1 MTTVVTNLSSRDLIF
16 LMEENFYPYKI
27 LKTMGNDL
35 LNASEVTTCRKAV
48 EIFPPPPQK
57 KKTMTHAWQ
66 VLNMKRLGHSKY
78 EFDCICCP
86 HNVSLQI
93 YLYNSDPGSLNFT
106 RWNFQTRE
114 ITFQTFWEIK
124 GTCSKCL

>member
-48 EIFPPPPQK
+48 EIFPPPPK
-57 KKTMTHAWQ
+57 KKKKKMLK
-66 VLNMKRLGHSKY
+66 VLISYSGQIFNKNTLFFIMWDCFNRKSALCYLKVLLGSNFY
-78 EFDCICCP
+78 EFD
-86 HNVSLQI
+86 
-93 YLYNSDPGSLNFT
+93 
-106 RWNFQTRE
+106 
-114 ITFQTFWEIK
+114 
-124 GTCSKCL
+124 